1 MYRFLTPRR
10 AAFII
15 LGATIA
21 LATGCN
27 VVSEQ
32 ASATAPFVPT
42 ATLLNGGSVV
52 AVAEQVIPAALP
64 GFNSHIGH
72 IQGVEEF
79 ALVGDFTEGGELVP
93 SPTGVDLQAYFST
106 DASVDSAFAGQH
118 RVALWGPLHLAQGE
132 TRHVAWDE
140 SAKLTGPGKL
150 DLQRA
155 LISGTPFTIAIVRT
169 SATGSISIPQLKV
182 AIAAV
187 LDIGE

>member
-1 MYRFLTPRR
+1 MHRFLISRR
-10 AAFII
+10 VAFVS
-15 LGATIA
+15 LLATIA
-21 LATGCN
+21 LVTGCN

-52 AVAEQVIPAALP
+52 GLAMQVIPAALP

-79 ALVGDFTEGGELVP
+79 AMVGDITEGGELVP
-93 SPTGVDLQAYFST
+93 SPSGVDLEVYFST
-106 DASVDSAFAGQH
+106 DASVDSAFGGQH

-132 TRHVAWDE
+132 TRHIDWNE
-140 SAKLTGPGKL
+140 SAKLTQPGKL
-150 DLQRA
+150 DLSRA

-169 SATGSISIPQLKV
+169 SATGSVSIPQLKL